1 MRYLTL
7 LSLLAATSLSP
18 CSTAT
23 PKPKNFVNMYAILCN
38 QTSHAGKVM
47 RDVHELICGEFP

>member
-7 LSLLAATSLSP
+7 LSLLAPTKKL
-18 CSTAT
+18 CD
-23 PKPKNFVNMYAILCN
+23 MYAVLGN
-38 QTSHAGKVM
+38 QTSCAGKVM